1 MENGVGDQIE
11 SKMEME
17 MEMDV
22 GSNNRINFRGR
33 RDKEKEKNQKEITGR
48 PISVSFRL
56 ELAGDF
62 LLRAYLLAP
71 STSAQYQC
79 HCRSAAGLQI
89 YAWQRGILPRISNCV
104 CDVQ

>member
-1 MENGVGDQIE
+1 
-11 SKMEME
+11 

-71 STSAQYQC
+71 STSANA
-79 HCRSAAGLQI
+79 SATASPPL
-89 YAWQRGILPRISNCV
+89 ASKSTRGSGEFCLE
-104 CDVQ
+104 